1 MEQLA
6 AGARRLGIQL
16 TPLQNF
22 QFKVYSQELLSWNR
36 RMNLTAITA
45 PEQVETKHFLDS
57 LTVSLALG
65 KESDSQ
71 ANLGPIRVLDVG
83 SGGGFPGLP
92 LKIVFPELQVSL
104 LEATRK
110 KAAFLKHINETL
122 GLLDVEI
129 IAARAEDA
137 AHDARRR
144 ECYDVVVTRA
154 LAPMPALAELTLP
167 FCRVGGKV
175 VAQKKGDIASELAQ
189 AQESLSALGGRFGRS
204 ILVSLPELGEDRVL
218 VVLDK
223 IAATPLRYPRRAGL
237 PQKHPLGLA
246 GWRVS

>member
-1 MEQLA
+1 M
-6 AGARRLGIQL
+6 
-16 TPLQNF
+16 
-22 QFKVYSQELLSWNR
+22 
-36 RMNLTAITA
+36 
-45 PEQVETKHFLDS
+45 
-57 LTVSLALG
+57 
-65 KESDSQ
+65 
-71 ANLGPIRVLDVG
+71 
-83 SGGGFPGLP
+83 P

-104 LEATRK
+104 LEATQK

-122 GLLDVEI
+122 GLMDVEI

-137 AHDARRR
+137 AHDAQRR

-167 FCRVGGKV
+167 FCRVGGTV

-204 ILVSLPELGEDRVL
+204 ILVSLPELGEDRAL

-246 GWRVS
+246 NWRVS